1 MKTVRKQALKQSFE
15 TLQME
20 DGESIQ
26 NYFARVV
33 VIVNQVKGL
42 GEKLTE
48 AEMVAK
54 MLRSLPSKFYY
65 VAAVMKESRDLS
77 KLTLDELCGS
87 PQAHEIGVN

>member
-1 MKTVRKQALKQSFE
+1 MKTVRKQALKQNFE

-54 MLRSLPSKFYY
+54 MLQSLPSKFYY
-65 VAAVMKESRDLS
+65 VAVVMKESRDLS

>member
-1 MKTVRKQALKQSFE
+1 MKTVRKQILKQSFE

-33 VIVNQVKGL
+33 AIVNQVKGL

-48 AEMVAK
+48 AA
-54 MLRSLPSKFYY
+54 
-65 VAAVMKESRDLS
+65 
-77 KLTLDELCGS
+77 
-87 PQAHEIGVN
+87 